1 MKKNLSTETCCS
13 STIIHHDVINKVL
26 ENMLDDSILQDLAGF
41 FKIFGHPTRVRILQA
56 LLISEMCVCDI
67 SYALEMSQSA
77 VSHQLKMLKDANLVK
92 SRKSGKSVYYS
103 LSDNHISG
111 IMNEGLTHVQE

>member
-1 MKKNLSTETCCS
+1 MKNNKSTETCS
-13 STIIHHDVINKVL
+13 RTIIHHDVIANVL
-26 ENMLDDSILQDLAGF
+26 DNMLDDKILQDLAGF

-77 VSHQLKMLKDANLVK
+77 VSHQLRMLKDANLVK
-92 SRKSGKSVYYS
+92 ARKSGKSVYYS
-103 LSDNHISG
+103 LSDSHISG
-111 IMNEGLTHVQE
+111 IMNEGLAHVQE

>member
-1 MKKNLSTETCCS
+1 MKKILPSETCS
-13 STIIHHDVINKVL
+13 RTIIHHDVIDKVSK
-26 ENMLDDSILQDLAGF
+26 NMLDDAILEDLANF
-41 FKIFGHPTRVRILQA
+41 FKLFGHPTRVRILQA

-77 VSHQLKMLKDANLVK
+77 VSHQLRLLRDANLVK
-92 SRKSGKSVYYS
+92 SRRAGKSVYYS
-103 LSDNHISG
+103 LSDSHISG